1 MTVFIPWEAYYE
13 HVPLNGEDWAFAMIR
28 WAPSNFSPTWGGRV
42 HQIGR
47 FNVLDFEAPTAEQRT
62 AIQKHVIRAAWDRF
76 NATVDQLH
84 NTWLNGDPDNERFFN
99 RVVQPM
105 IDERAAYGA
114 DIARLDQLSAAEIDA
129 LYAHIASLFEL
140 RYDVEDARIKDIR
153 SMFFTT
159 DTNEP
164 PTVTDATYTLKMNT
178 FASDYILGTDPDGD
192 PLTYSLDE
200 PPVHGTASVAADG
213 AWTYVP
219 DADFAGY
226 DQFTVIAADPSGAT
240 ATATVYLIVTPG
252 PATALALDPAEP
264 DGDNGWYVSD
274 VTATL
279 TAEDPYV
286 GVAETW
292 YRLNGGDWLVYDGPF
307 TIGDEGVHTLEFYS
321 VDLAGIAE
329 DVQSAVVRIDKT
341 APTISV
347 VLDKTVLSPPNHKM
361 VPITATVTVNDDV
374 SGVAS
379 FVLTSITSNE
389 PDNGTGDGNTTND
402 IQDAEFGTPDTSFS
416 LRAERSGNGN
426 GRVYTI
432 TYTVTDVAGHT
443 ATATATVTVPK
454 GNGN

>member
-1 MTVFIPWEAYYE
+1 
-13 HVPLNGEDWAFAMIR
+13 
-28 WAPSNFSPTWGGRV
+28 
-42 HQIGR
+42 
-47 FNVLDFEAPTAEQRT
+47 
-62 AIQKHVIRAAWDRF
+62 
-76 NATVDQLH
+76 
-84 NTWLNGDPDNERFFN
+84 
-99 RVVQPM
+99 
-105 IDERAAYGA
+105 
-114 DIARLDQLSAAEIDA
+114 
-129 LYAHIASLFEL
+129 
-140 RYDVEDARIKDIR
+140 
-153 SMFFTT
+153 
-159 DTNEP
+159 
-164 PTVTDATYTLKMNT
+164 
-178 FASDYILGTDPDGD
+178 
-192 PLTYSLDE
+192 
-200 PPVHGTASVAADG
+200 
-213 AWTYVP
+213 
-219 DADFAGY
+219 
-226 DQFTVIAADPSGAT
+226 
-240 ATATVYLIVTPG
+240 
-252 PATALALDPAEP
+252 
-264 DGDNGWYVSD
+264 

-292 YRLNGGDWLVYDGPF
+292 YRLNGGDWLGYDGPF

-432 TYTVTDVAGHT
+432 TYTVPDFAGHT